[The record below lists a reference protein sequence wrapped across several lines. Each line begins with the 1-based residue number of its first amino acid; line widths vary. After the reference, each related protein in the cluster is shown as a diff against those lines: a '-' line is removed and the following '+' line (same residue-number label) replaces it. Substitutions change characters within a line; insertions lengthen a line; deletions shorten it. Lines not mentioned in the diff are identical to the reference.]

1 MRTRLDERANHY
13 PCRVEVVTRREF
25 LRVSARTV
33 AAGTAS
39 LAIAPLAAAC
49 TGSDVSP
56 SLPGDAQ
63 LVQRFPQNLVAG
75 EIRMPISVASAGQL
89 LTAESSTPDELV
101 ASIRRIDGGRDDLV
115 IENLRAPRHD
125 ANLAV
130 PYWPFRTTITEA
142 GFYRLVVEG
151 GPSDGAAFQV
161 VRRGEVQVPG
171 IGDGLTAVETP
182 TFLDARGVDPI
193 CTRVPEPCPLH
204 EVSLRDALT
213 RGVPV
218 VLLVGTP
225 AHCST
230 GTCAPALDALV
241 SVASSRSDAIFIHAE
256 VYADPDATRVAP
268 VVEALGMNYEPALFV
283 TDSSGIVVARLDA
296 VFDEVELASVVG

>member
-1 MRTRLDERANHY
+1 
-13 PCRVEVVTRREF
+13 VTRREF
-25 LRVSARTV
+25 LRVSGRTV
-33 AAGTAS
+33 AAGSAS
-39 LAIAPLAAAC
+39 LMIASFATAC
-49 TGSDVSP
+49 GGSDASGA
-56 SLPGDAQ
+56 LPGDAQ
-63 LVQRFPQNLVAG
+63 LVQRFPQNLVVG
-75 EIRMPISVASAGQL
+75 DIRMPLSVASAGQL
-89 LTAESSTPDELV
+89 LTAESSTPDELI
-101 ASIRRIDGGRDDLV
+101 ASIVRMDGGRDELV
-115 IENLRAPRHD
+115 LENLRAPRHD

-130 PYWPFRTTITEA
+130 PYWPFRATITEP

-161 VRRGEVQVPG
+161 VGRGEVKVPG
-171 IGDGLTAVETP
+171 VGDALPSFDTP
-182 TFLDARGVDPI
+182 TFADARGVDPI

-204 EVSLRDALT
+204 EFSLRDALA

-230 GTCAPALDALV
+230 GTCAPALEALV
-241 SVASSRSDAIFIHAE
+241 SVAASGSDAVFIHAE
-256 VYADPDATRVAP
+256 VYADPDATQVAP